1 MRVGRSYHS
10 RQKRTK
16 KASSPV
22 KLNNQLKNGDV
33 REKAHRKHYRVRPKS
48 GWLLSFGC
56 FGRHRGRSVRF
67 LMACNGEKWICASVC
82 VTMVQTNPTDK
93 KMTSS
98 TKIPN
103 FSAFCK
109 KKERLRHGPFIL
121 CGYVDY
127 NQILKNAGRFEKAQR
142 KSKKHLHIF
151 FIRMWIYFIIIQ
163 IIKLHWHS
171 RVYRENFRTHA
182 IKINAHDQS
191 VFCAW

>member
-33 REKAHRKHYRVRPKS
+33 REKAHGKHYRVRPKS

-67 LMACNGEKWICASVC
+67 LMACNEEKWICASVC
-82 VTMVQTNPTDK
+82 GTMVQTNPTDK

-109 KKERLRHGPFIL
+109 KKERLRHVIFHV
-121 CGYVDY
+121 YVLLRLQP
-127 NQILKNAGRFEKAQR
+127 NFEECR
-142 KSKKHLHIF
+142 TIRESTEKKVK
-151 FIRMWIYFIIIQ
+151 Y
-163 IIKLHWHS
+163 
-171 RVYRENFRTHA
+171 T
-182 IKINAHDQS
+182 
-191 VFCAW
+191 C